1 MLPLQ
6 RQKKIKDYL
15 VENGFASIDEL
26 GKVFSVSGMTIRRD
40 LDELQRRGLIQRTYG
55 GAMDTEKAFFE
66 MSFHAKAGQ
75 FAEEKE
81 RIGKA
86 AAELVQ
92 DGDTV
97 FIDSGTTTYQVAR
110 FIKEKKITVVTNS
123 LNIALELVTSP
134 TVDIQVTGGILRK
147 GPLNVYG
154 PQTEIFLNQ
163 IRVDKVFIGI
173 EGVDLD
179 SGISVPDPFNA
190 QNKQSMIKISKLTYV
205 VADHSKLG
213 RNTANP
219 IAPLEEVDLIISG
232 KEADPKILK
241 QLSKKVKVKLV

>member
-26 GKVFSVSGMTIRRD
+26 GKVFNVSGMTIRRD
-40 LDELQRRGLIQRTYG
+40 LDELQRKGLIQRTYG

-66 MSFHAKAGQ
+66 MSFRAKAGQ

-86 AAELVQ
+86 SAELVQ

-110 FIKEKKITVVTNS
+110 FLKDKKITVVTNS

-179 SGISVPDPFNA
+179 SGITVPDPVNA
-190 QNKQSMIKISKLTYV
+190 QNKQSMIRISKLAYV

-219 IAPLEEVDLIISG
+219 IVPLEEVDLIISG
-232 KEADPKILK
+232 KEADPEIVK
-241 QLSKKVKVKLV
+241 QLSKKVKVILV